1 MPFTQIRP
9 VAGQM
14 AKHVTAA
21 RRFST
26 APILRKEIQDAYIL
40 SAARTPTAKVRDF
53 YSSKLTHRRL
63 THCDSSTARS

>member
-40 SAARTPTAKVRDF
+40 SAARTPTAKVCHLLVESDAK
-53 YSSKLTHRRL
+53 SVNTS
-63 THCDSSTARS
+63 